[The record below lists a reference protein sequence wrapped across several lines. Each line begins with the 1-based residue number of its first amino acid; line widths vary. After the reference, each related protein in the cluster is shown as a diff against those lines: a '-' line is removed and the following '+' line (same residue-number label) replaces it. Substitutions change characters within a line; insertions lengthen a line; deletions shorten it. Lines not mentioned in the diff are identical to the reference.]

1 MNSKQLGYLTMTR
14 RVLAH
19 LDGKPALWNG
29 LPPVAN
35 TVQEVRACVQAITEQ
50 GFTQSERSTP
60 GYTLDKEARKE
71 AMCSLAMGLVL
82 KLRGYAKVNK
92 DNVLLM
98 AVHYS
103 ESDLRTGP
111 EQDLVTRCRL
121 ILARGREYQPKLA
134 DYQVTKSTLSALHT
148 AIDAFVPL
156 SSQRDAVSKE
166 RTTATA
172 NIAALFDA
180 LRQRLDALDD
190 LVPGLVNN
198 ADFVATYKQ
207 SRLLSS
213 GSPRKGKP
221 EEKREADKVT
231 EV

>member
-1 MNSKQLGYLTMTR
+1 MNSKQLGYLTMSR

-29 LPPVAN
+29 LAPVAD
-35 TVQEVRACVQAITEQ
+35 TVQAVRNLVQAVTEQ
-50 GFTQSERSTP
+50 GYTQSERTTT
-60 GYTLDKEARKE
+60 GYTLDKETRKE
-71 AMCSLAMGLVL
+71 AMCSLAMSLVL

-98 AVHYS
+98 AVNYS

-134 DYQVTKSTLSALHT
+134 DYQVTKSTLSALQT
-148 AIDAFVPL
+148 AVDAFAPL

-172 NIAALFDA
+172 NIAALLDE
-180 LRQRLDALDD
+180 LRLRLDTLDD
-190 LVPGLVNN
+190 LIPGLVNN
-198 ADFVATYKQ
+198 ADFVATYRQ
-207 SRLLSS
+207 SRLVGSLS
-213 GSPRKGKP
+213 PKK
-221 EEKREADKVT
+221 
-231 EV
+231 

>member
-1 MNSKQLGYLTMTR
+1 MTR

-19 LDGKPALWNG
+19 LDSKPALWNT
-29 LPPVAN
+29 LPPVAS
-35 TVQEVRACVQAITEQ
+35 TVQAVRACVEAVTEQ
-50 GFTQSERSTP
+50 GFTQSERSTL
-60 GYTLDKEARKE
+60 GHTLDKEARKE
-71 AMCSLAMGLVL
+71 LMCNLAMGLVL

-98 AVHYS
+98 AVNYS

-134 DYQVTKSTLSALHT
+134 DYQVTKSTLSALQT
-148 AIDAFVPL
+148 AVEAFVPL
-156 SSQRDAVSKE
+156 SSKRDAVSKE

-172 NIAALFDA
+172 NIAALLDE
-180 LRQRLDALDD
+180 LRQRLDTLDD
-190 LVPGLVNN
+190 LVPGLVGN
-198 ADFVATYKQ
+198 ADFVATYRQ

-213 GSPRKGKP
+213 GSPKKGKT
-221 EEKREADKVT
+221 EEKPETDKVT
-231 EV
+231 EG